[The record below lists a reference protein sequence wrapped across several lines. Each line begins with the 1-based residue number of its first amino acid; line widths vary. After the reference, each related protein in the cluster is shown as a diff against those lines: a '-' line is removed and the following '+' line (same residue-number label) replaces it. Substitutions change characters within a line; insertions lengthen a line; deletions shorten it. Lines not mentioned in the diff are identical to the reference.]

1 MDAVGE
7 LSELLERG
15 EVYFFIPGGDRFS
28 VLSALAK
35 TMSLPASVDRKIL
48 AAALEEREK
57 LASTAIGK
65 GFAIPHT
72 RNRIAESPEDS
83 LLAIGYLDKP
93 VEWDATDGMTVSTLF
108 LPLATDHE
116 THLHV
121 LSNIAE
127 LISSEDFRMFL
138 KTMPGKKELLDY
150 LENPRATR

>member
-1 MDAVGE
+1 MSE
-7 LSELLERG
+7 LADLLERG

-83 LLAIGYLDKP
+83 LLAIGYLDMP
-93 VEWDATDGMTVSTLF
+93 VEWDAPDGMPVSTLF
-108 LPLATDHE
+108 LPLAADHE
-116 THLHV
+116 THLHI
-121 LSNIAE
+121 LSRIAE
-127 LISSEDFRMFL
+127 LVSKEDFRMFL
-138 KTMPGKKELLDY
+138 KSLPGRQELLDY
-150 LENPRATR
+150 LKNPRATR